1 MGTPA
6 APIVIYGDFTAHHVI
21 VTGSPPLP
29 AGVIDF
35 ERAHLD
41 EPAADIG
48 YGLWR
53 SGRPRQD
60 ASHLDLAR
68 LSLFIRGYATMA
80 RIPQQTVRAL
90 PVYLHGRG
98 VQMIAKRV
106 RARLGRVTSARRLPT
121 RSWVACAGMSAQ
133 TTGEAD
139 PDGPAGILQLLVAGM
154 HNRPGSTACRRPH
167 SLGEHRASGGR
178 SPRFLAL
185 PGQGAW
191 LWAESRMHIRALL
204 PSRARAASETIPR
217 GNTRGKLPPVRA
229 GQGQSQLAPASVGV
243 RIPMAPLR
251 RCFFEL
257 ELLAGNRCLSA
268 GCHAR
273 TPRLCAR
280 HRASR
285 GGVAAPSRGRSG
297 RSRNPRGGHEPS
309 LAQPATRPLQR
320 RPGDTPD
327 AARQNQRSCRIR
339 AASFV
344 AR

>member
-98 VQMIAKRV
+98 VQMIAKR
-106 RARLGRVTSARRLPT
+106 
-121 RSWVACAGMSAQ
+121 
-133 TTGEAD
+133 
-139 PDGPAGILQLLVAGM
+139 
-154 HNRPGSTACRRPH
+154 
-167 SLGEHRASGGR
+167 
-178 SPRFLAL
+178 
-185 PGQGAW
+185 
-191 LWAESRMHIRALL
+191 IRAG
-204 PSRARAASETIPR
+204 RAET
-217 GNTRGKLPPVRA
+217 G
-229 GQGQSQLAPASVGV
+229 
-243 RIPMAPLR
+243 M
-251 RCFFEL
+251 
-257 ELLAGNRCLSA
+257 
-268 GCHAR
+268 
-273 TPRLCAR
+273 
-280 HRASR
+280 
-285 GGVAAPSRGRSG
+285 
-297 RSRNPRGGHEPS
+297 
-309 LAQPATRPLQR
+309 LAQIQWLTANAVAVGDALATAV
-320 RPGDTPD
+320 G
-327 AARQNQRSCRIR
+327 
-339 AASFV
+339 
-344 AR
+344 